1 MAHSQT
7 VFGDLRFYKHA
18 TQRRRGT
25 GGTTRRNF
33 PRPILS
39 PIGRLTGRRAPDWE
53 ARADAAAQAVTD
65 NALAEQA
72 KAKEM
77 RQDVKAIEQRTREAM
92 DTTDE
97 KEHE

>member
-18 TQRRRGT
+18 TQKDVELAEQRAE
-25 GGTTRRNF
+25 
-33 PRPILS
+33 LS
-39 PIGRLTGRRAPDWE
+39 KTDPVAYWAAYWPWRADWE

-65 NALAEQA
+65 NAMAEQA

-77 RQDVKAIEQRTREAM
+77 RQDVKAIEQRAREAM

-97 KEHE
+97 KEDE